1 MHIPA
6 WFRVVIACM
15 YVSYNVQT
23 GCTSL
28 LVACATSTRLRRSCS
43 LFAWHD
49 LALRRV
55 ENNVNTMDLSEGI
68 MINRVAIRTHHGI
81 ILCISAAGPQ
91 LLCLPSSELIRK
103 LQYSPWL

>member
-1 MHIPA
+1 
-6 WFRVVIACM
+6 
-15 YVSYNVQT
+15 
-23 GCTSL
+23 
-28 LVACATSTRLRRSCS
+28 
-43 LFAWHD
+43 
-49 LALRRV
+49 
-55 ENNVNTMDLSEGI
+55 MDLSEGI